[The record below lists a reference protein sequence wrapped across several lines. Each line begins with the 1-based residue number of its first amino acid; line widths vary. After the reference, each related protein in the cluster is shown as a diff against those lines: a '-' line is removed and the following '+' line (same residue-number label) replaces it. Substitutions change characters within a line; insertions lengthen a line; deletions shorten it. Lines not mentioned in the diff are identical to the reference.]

1 MSSPTTRLFKIN
13 GKKILIRG
21 GGYSQDMM
29 LRDSP
34 AEWDTHFSYA
44 NAMNLNTIRLEA
56 TLPGD
61 DFFAL
66 ADRYGLLIMP
76 GW

>member
-1 MSSPTTRLFKIN
+1 LSSPTTRLFKIN

-44 NAMNLNTIRLEA
+44 KAMNLNTIRLEGK
-56 TLPGD
+56 LPGD